1 MPAMYTLFEAGRT
14 CAANCLVSQ
23 RIARRPVVSVVINV
37 QSHRRMQMSPP
48 VRQSCLNEL
57 GRSTRMTYAASKS
70 PLCPNVEPT
79 EDSVKLCGSA
89 SVYFRMIFDSC
100 GTCLVECVSA
110 SLFDISNYADCTTH
124 QISPNCRR
132 PRSRSGNCSLVCE
145 FSFLLTSVF
154 VCSICARTAT

>member
-1 MPAMYTLFEAGRT
+1 MPAMYTFFEAGRT
-14 CAANCLVSQ
+14 PTANCLVSQ
-23 RIARRPVVSVVINV
+23 LIARRPVVSVVINV

-48 VRQSCLNEL
+48 VRQSCLNGL

-79 EDSVKLCGSA
+79 EDSVELCGSA

-100 GTCLVECVSA
+100 GTCLEECVSA
-110 SLFDISNYADCTTH
+110 SLFDISNYADCTAH
-124 QISPNCRR
+124 QILPNCRR